1 MIIKLHRTR
10 GGNLSIESINDP
22 LFQMDLV
29 RTTEKTTAETPNHLP
44 ETRWMHP
51 ITEQV
56 YVHQNGNLFVVKQVE
71 KETPWTYESTSL
83 DLLLTI

>member
-1 MIIKLHRTR
+1 MIIKLHRTL
-10 GGNLSIESINDP
+10 GGHLSVDSISDP
-22 LFQMDLV
+22 VFNMDLI

-51 ITEQV
+51 ITQQT
-56 YVHQNGNLFVVKQVE
+56 YVHNQGNLFVVKQIE
-71 KETPWTYESTSL
+71 SETPWTYETTSL